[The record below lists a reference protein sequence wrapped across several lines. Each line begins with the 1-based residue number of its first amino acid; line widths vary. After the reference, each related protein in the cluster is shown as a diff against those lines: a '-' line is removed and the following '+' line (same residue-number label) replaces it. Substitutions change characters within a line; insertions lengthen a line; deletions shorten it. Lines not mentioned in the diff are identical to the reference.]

1 MARRL
6 GVIMDP
12 IAGINP
18 KKDTTLA
25 LLLAAQ
31 RRGFELEYMEMGD
44 LCLLDGEARARRRRL
59 QVHDSLEHWYD
70 FESEYSAAS
79 TPLAELDCILM
90 RKDPPFDMEFV
101 FSTYLLERAQ
111 QAGTLVLND
120 PRAIRDSSEKLYTA
134 WFADLCPPTLVT
146 RRQSELRE
154 YLERFGDIV
163 VKPLDGMGGASIF
176 RVQAGDSNA
185 SVIFE
190 TLTELQTRYCMAQ
203 QYQPAIVDG
212 DKRILVIDGE
222 PVPYALARIP
232 ASGELRG
239 NLAAGGRGVA
249 QPLSDAD
256 KAICARVG
264 PELKARGLILVGLDV
279 IGDRLTEINVTSPTC
294 VREIEAQYNI
304 DIAGRFIDAIE
315 ARL

>member
-154 YLERFGDIV
+154 YLERFGDIDTG
-163 VKPLDGMGGASIF
+163 VKRNDE
-176 RVQAGDSNA
+176 N
-185 SVIFE
+185 
-190 TLTELQTRYCMAQ
+190 
-203 QYQPAIVDG
+203 
-212 DKRILVIDGE
+212 
-222 PVPYALARIP
+222 
-232 ASGELRG
+232 
-239 NLAAGGRGVA
+239 GV
-249 QPLSDAD
+249 
-256 KAICARVG
+256 C
-264 PELKARGLILVGLDV
+264 GLDLV
-279 IGDRLTEINVTSPTC
+279 LRQFLECEPHP
-294 VREIEAQYNI
+294 REAVFPLQHKNRCCLRMR
-304 DIAGRFIDAIE
+304 AH
-315 ARL
+315 